1 MLKEFAEYINHLKDA
16 KVITVDGKAY
26 CTEKLEEVVPNK
38 YRLSMMQVHS
48 LDAVVQIIR
57 QEGDRII
64 DRVRYAPLF
73 ISVDTPS
80 RVSVFSS
87 FDERMTREE
96 IVCSIYDGPVFEAG
110 RWMTPEEAVIKLRS
124 MFAVASGAEE
134 DGISYLLEAL
144 SNIDFQQGTTTSDNG
159 VSQSVEMRKGIM
171 VKSMEKIKP
180 IVTLAPFRTFSE
192 VPQPA
197 SEFLFRLD
205 DNMNI
210 GLFEADGGAWKL
222 KAKDYIAHY
231 FEGEL
236 EQEITDGKVVV
247 MR

>member
-16 KVITVDGKAY
+16 KVVTVDGKEY
-26 CTEKLEEVVPNK
+26 CTEKLVEIIPNK
-38 YRLSMMQVHS
+38 DYLRSVVVYS
-48 LDAVVQIIR
+48 LDAVVQIIK
-57 QEGDRII
+57 QEGDRIL
-64 DRVRYAPLF
+64 DHVGNGPLF
-73 ISVDTPS
+73 ICIENP
-80 RVSVFSS
+80 RQVSVFTS
-87 FDERMTREE
+87 FDERMNRE
-96 IVCSIYDGPVFEAG
+96 IVIKAAYDGPVFQTDC
-110 RWMTPEEAVIKLRS
+110 WMAPEDAVIKLRS
-124 MFAVASGAEE
+124 MFVSAGEGAE
-134 DGISYLLEAL
+134 GLSYLLEAL

-159 VSQSVEMRKGIM
+159 VSQSVEMRKGVM

-222 KAKDYIAHY
+222 EAKDFIAHY
-231 FEGEL
+231 FEEEL
-236 EQEITDGKVVV
+236 SAEIADGKVVV